1 VGTRS
6 GRVTR
11 ILDDRYCSGVKTS
24 LWYYCDSSA
33 GMVDQKFGAVRN
45 VVRQIFVVFGE
56 TAIIFDFR

>member
-33 GMVDQKFGAVRN
+33 GVDQKFGAVRN

-56 TAIIFDFR
+56 TAIFDFR